1 MAGIDYM
8 RKIMFSGIE
17 WEVRET
23 EKPAGP
29 QNNRFSSSEES
40 VWVDAKGLHLAIRKR
55 GGRWYGSEV
64 MTKASLGYG
73 TYVFLVSSRVDQLD
87 KNVVCGLF
95 TWNSESFRS
104 DANSEIDIEFS
115 KWGKP
120 AYSTKNSLYAVNPTG
135 RKGEDYPER
144 KHRFDTKLH
153 GDRSTHAFTWTSEWI
168 SFASYHGHGCPT
180 PFPINKWFFD
190 KDNTPRIASEGSK
203 ISKPVLIPKP
213 RLSTNARINLWLL
226 NKTQPS
232 NGKEVEVTISRF
244 AYFPSESG
252 GRKC

>member
-1 MAGIDYM
+1 M
-8 RKIMFSGIE
+8 RKITFSGFE
-17 WEVRET
+17 WEVREN
-23 EKPAGP
+23 EKPSGP
-29 QNNRFSSSEES
+29 QNNRFSSREES

-64 MTKASLGYG
+64 MTKAALGYG

-95 TWNSESFRS
+95 TWNSQSFRS

-115 KWGKP
+115 KWGESGRK
-120 AYSTKNSLYAVNPTG
+120 ADNTVYAVQPVG
-135 RKGEDYPER
+135 RKGELPYFER
-144 KHRFDTKLH
+144 KNSFVTKLN

-180 PFPINKWFFD
+180 PFLINRWQFD
-190 KDNTPRIASEGSK
+190 KDDTPRIASDGSK

-213 RLSTNARINLWLL
+213 RSNTNARINLWLL
-226 NKTQPS
+226 KETQPS
-232 NGKEVEVTISRF
+232 DGREVEVTIGRF
-244 AYFPSESG
+244 AYIPAESG
-252 GRKC
+252 GRKR